1 MGLMVFILVIV
12 AALMISVQ
20 QKNKQRD
27 AKIEYEARQK
37 ELERGR
43 AIKKYLKEEEEL
55 ERYRRGDY
63 SDPEEEIEEDL
74 DDDEM

>member
-27 AKIEYEARQK
+27 AKLEYEARQK

-63 SDPEEEIEEDL
+63 SDPEEETEEDF

>member
-27 AKIEYEARQK
+27 AKLEYEARQK

-63 SDPEEEIEEDL
+63 SDPEEETEEDI

>member
-12 AALMISVQ
+12 AALMITVQ

-27 AKIEYEARQK
+27 AKLEYEARQK

-43 AIKKYLKEEEEL
+43 AIKKYLKEEEDL

-63 SDPEEEIEEDL
+63 SDLWEKMADR
-74 DDDEM
+74 DFFQVS